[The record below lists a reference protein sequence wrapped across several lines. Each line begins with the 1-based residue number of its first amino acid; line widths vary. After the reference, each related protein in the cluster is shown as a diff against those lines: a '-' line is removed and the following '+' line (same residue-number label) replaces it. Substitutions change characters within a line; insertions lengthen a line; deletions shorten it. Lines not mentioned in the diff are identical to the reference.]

1 LFFAIG
7 CRSERQT
14 AFSLG
19 FLTNPWLLVAILLS
33 GLLQLAAV
41 LLPGIQS
48 VFEIEQALEA
58 EWGLV
63 LGLALV
69 PVTVIELAKLLPCPD
84 WRLPGGRR
92 GRSVR

>member
-1 LFFAIG
+1 M
-7 CRSERQT
+7 
-14 AFSLG
+14 
-19 FLTNPWLLVAILLS
+19 VAILLS
-33 GLLQLAAV
+33 GLLQLAV
-41 LLPGIQS
+41 VMLPGVQS

-69 PVTVIELAKLLPCPD
+69 PVTVIELAKLLPWPD
-84 WRLPGGRR
+84 RAAAGGRN